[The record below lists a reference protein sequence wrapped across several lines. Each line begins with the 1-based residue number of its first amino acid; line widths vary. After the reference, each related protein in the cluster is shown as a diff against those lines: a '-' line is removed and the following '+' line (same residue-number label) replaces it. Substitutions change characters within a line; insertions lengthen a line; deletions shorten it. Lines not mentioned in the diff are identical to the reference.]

1 MNDENVSLKSEV
13 MSQAHLLQ
21 LRKQAH
27 ALPPLVRIG
36 KAGLNQNIVEEIGKQ
51 LRIHHLVKIKLLK
64 NFMDDIP
71 LTKRELGE
79 QIAAKTTAA
88 LVAIVGNTVVL
99 WRK

>member
-1 MNDENVSLKSEV
+1 MNEKIEENKTTQLD
-13 MSQAHLLQ
+13 QAHLLQ

-27 ALPPLVRIG
+27 TLTPLVRIG
-36 KAGLNQNIVEEIGKQ
+36 KAGLNQNILEEIGKQ

-79 QIAAKTTAA
+79 QIAAKTGAA
-88 LVAIVGNTVVL
+88 LVAVVGNTVVV
-99 WRK
+99 WK

>member
-1 MNDENVSLKSEV
+1 MEKGLEKDNACIINHE
-13 MSQAHLLQ
+13 LLIE

-27 ALPPLVRIG
+27 AMPPLVRIG
-36 KAGLNQNIVEEIGKQ
+36 KAGLQQNTLQEIDKQ

-79 QIAAKTTAA
+79 QIAAKTNAA
-88 LVAIVGNTVVL
+88 LISIVGNTVVV